1 MKHLVG
7 KVMSKKTKFMGEDV
21 TIKKLS
27 VSQVMEIQEKSKA
40 VGEDENASIQLLQ
53 YVISCAVDGA
63 DELSTED
70 FSAFPVDELSR
81 LSNEVL
87 TFSGLGNVSQAKYA

>member
-21 TIKKLS
+21 TMKKLS
-27 VSQVMEIQEKSKA
+27 VSQVMEIQEKSKT

-53 YVISCAVDGA
+53 YVIACSVDGA
-63 DELSTED
+63 EDLSTED

-81 LSNEVL
+81 LSNDVL
-87 TFSGLGNVSQAKYA
+87 TFSGLGNGAQGK